1 MILLVQVFWH
11 WCTDTNQA
19 PNSKQISSVF
29 HFCHLFS
36 VPGPSPG
43 THIPLVW
50 CFLGVLWSL
59 RRSQGRIFSLAF
71 MTLTLLKS
79 PGQLFCR
86 ISLIW
91 SCLMFPYDWTQMI
104 GLWHAKKV
112 KLYPYYIISGSELCW
127 YVLVSWLKCCLLLFV
142 TDITN
147 ILFQLVVFDFFL

>member
-1 MILLVQVFWH
+1 M
-11 WCTDTNQA
+11 DTNQA

-79 PGQLFCR
+79 PWYCRYLFLVLSHSNSCVME
-86 ISLIW
+86 SLR
-91 SCLMFPYDWTQMI
+91 CNLHFLMNNLAEHLFMCHRHMLSFIKT
-104 GLWHAKKV
+104 
-112 KLYPYYIISGSELCW
+112 LCQSLPIKQTRW
-127 YVLVSWLKCCLLLFV
+127 FVS
-142 TDITN
+142 
-147 ILFQLVVFDFFL
+147 